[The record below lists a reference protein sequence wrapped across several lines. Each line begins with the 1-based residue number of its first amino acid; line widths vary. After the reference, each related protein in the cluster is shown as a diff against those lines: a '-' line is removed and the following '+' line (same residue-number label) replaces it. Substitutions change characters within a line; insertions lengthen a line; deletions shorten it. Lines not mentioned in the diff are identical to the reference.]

1 MVGAVIILV
10 VMFVVGPVALFVGGA
25 LWSLVFGQLET
36 WSNADE
42 VDAAPEGSG

>member
-1 MVGAVIILV
+1 MVGAVLILV

-36 WSNADE
+36 WTNAD
-42 VDAAPEGSG
+42 DAGVAPEGS

>member
-1 MVGAVIILV
+1 VVGAVIILV
-10 VMFVVGPVALFVGGA
+10 VMFVVGPVALFFGGA

>member
-10 VMFVVGPVALFVGGA
+10 VLFVVGPIALFVAGA

-36 WSNADE
+36 WANAAD
-42 VDAAPEGSG
+42 VDAAPEGTG